1 VAFESYLEEA
11 RRAIE
16 RLAREE
22 GGAIRAAGSV
32 VADALEGGG
41 LLHAFGCGHSHMLAE
56 EAFFRAGGLAAVN
69 PILDRR
75 LLFLDGAL
83 ESTRAERESGFA
95 ARILAREDVRA
106 GDAAIV
112 ASNSGRNVVPIEMTL
127 ELQSR
132 GVKVIAV
139 TSLAHSH
146 SVAARHASGRKLYDL
161 ADIVIDT
168 GTPAGDAAIALP
180 GTTVRMGPL
189 STVVGAAIVQA
200 VVIEAASLLVER
212 GHEPPVLRSANL
224 DTTSERDLE
233 HALARYADRIHY
245 LEIPRDTQ

>member
-1 VAFESYLEEA
+1 VAFERYLAEA
-11 RRAIE
+11 CQAIE
-16 RLAREE
+16 RLAREQSSR
-22 GGAIRAAGSV
+22 IRAAGLV
-32 VADALEGGG
+32 IADALGGG
-41 LLHAFGCGHSHMLAE
+41 GVLHAFGCGHSHMLAE

-69 PILDRR
+69 PLLDRR

-83 ESTRAERESGFA
+83 ESTRAEREPGLA
-95 ARILAREDVRA
+95 ARILEREDVRT

-139 TSLAHSH
+139 TSLAHSY
-146 SVAARHASGRKLYDL
+146 SVASRHASGRKLYEL

-168 GTPAGDAAIALP
+168 GTPPGDAAVALP
-180 GTTVRMGPL
+180 GTTLRMGPL

-200 VVIEAASLLVER
+200 VVIEAASRLVER
-212 GHEPPVLRSANL
+212 GQEPPVLPSANL

-233 HALARYADRIHY
+233 QLLARYAGRIHY
-245 LEIPRDTQ
+245 LEVPGDTR